1 MCDFTGCKNVIMFII
16 YLGKLLK
23 YISAIVLVP
32 LLKKLKY
39 MEGVAR

>member
-23 YISAIVLVP
+23 YISIVLVP